1 MRQIT
6 LKNLYRASIIIWTL
20 SKNYLISFLSW
31 SVLLTSRLMV
41 TWPLWKLVSPYLIW
55 STSSILKKPANAK
68 RKIRTFLSSSKLSK
82 IEMSLKLSD
91 HVGWGRPLFV
101 SHSCS
106 NYPLGSSANSM
117 DNRTVGRRR
126 NNSQIVSP
134 LNSVD
139 RRMHRR
145 MRLGRI
151 QDMLKVQG
159 HMLRL
164 SRESLDFIRGSSK
177 KPSYTHQWSLWL
189 WTPWPW
195 TPI

>member
-1 MRQIT
+1 M
-6 LKNLYRASIIIWTL
+6 
-20 SKNYLISFLSW
+20 
-31 SVLLTSRLMV
+31 
-41 TWPLWKLVSPYLIW
+41 SPYLIW

-68 RKIRTFLSSSKLSK
+68 GKIHTVLSSSKLSK

-91 HVGWGRPLFV
+91 HVGRGRLLFV

-106 NYPLGSSANSM
+106 NYRLGSSANSM

-139 RRMHRR
+139 RRIHRR
-145 MRLGRI
+145 MGLGRI

-177 KPSYTHQWSLWL
+177 KPSYTHQWSLWF
-189 WTPWPW
+189 WTRWPW
-195 TPI
+195 TPIWKPTRPKTDHANQRT